1 MSFAESLAFDG
12 ENGFFTKGLPPPDIR
27 KVVSGGQTGAGRAAL
42 DWAIAGEIEHGGYCP
57 KGRVAEDG
65 VIPDQYNLTETEET
79 EYSLRTK
86 RNVEESDATLIL
98 TLRREMWGGARET
111 ARQANAAGKEYLHL
125 SRADRF
131 DVAVYLRSWVRV
143 EAVHTLNVAGSRE
156 GEESGIYEFT
166 RSILDVAFPR
176 QAQRL

>member
-1 MSFAESLAFDG
+1 MSFAETLAFDG
-12 ENGFFTKGLPPPDIR
+12 DNGFFTKGLPPADIH
-27 KVVSGGQTGAGRAAL
+27 KIVSGGQTGADRAAL
-42 DWAIAGEIEHGGYCP
+42 DWAIARQIEHGGYCP
-57 KGRVAEDG
+57 KGRVAENG
-65 VIPDQYNLTETEET
+65 LIPEHYKITETRET

-131 DVAVYLRSWVRV
+131 DVAVSLRSWVRV

-156 GEESGIYEFT
+156 GEEPGIYEFT
-166 RSILDVAFPR
+166 QSILELAFPR
-176 QAQRL
+176 QA